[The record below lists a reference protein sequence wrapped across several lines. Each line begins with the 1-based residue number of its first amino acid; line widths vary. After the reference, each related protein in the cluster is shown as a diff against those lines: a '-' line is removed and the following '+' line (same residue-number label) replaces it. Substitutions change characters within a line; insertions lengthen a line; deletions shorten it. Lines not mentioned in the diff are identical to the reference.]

1 MKTGV
6 YFNNCEVS
14 QDMHPSQVRYLN
26 RYTSVVPS
34 LPVGKPMPAPPK
46 LLTQCPC
53 KIELPPSD
61 QDVDLNQY
69 LTSNACKHKTES
81 KECEAEPAK
90 RRRTE
95 KLRPNNLSSE
105 EQVFIEAA
113 FELSES
119 CNFSRKFSP
128 RVSSTIHSPKSV
140 LQGLPPPPFFLA
152 SSQLDLKDSSKQ
164 QSPWCWTSQSLQ
176 NVYIWFVH
184 IAFEAQFHFLLS
196 HRFLLWRLATVNSFS
211 NFASCSRLL

>member
-1 MKTGV
+1 MTPLTAFWLNQYKLSLMNQRPVIAKRVVSDPWLTELAGEESQVMKTGV
-6 YFNNCEVS
+6 YFNDCEVS
-14 QDMHPSQVRYLN
+14 QDMHPSQVRYLK

-69 LTSNACKHKTES
+69 MASNDCKRKTES
-81 KECEAEPAK
+81 KDCEAEPAK
-90 RRRTE
+90 RRRIE

-113 FELSES
+113 FALSES
-119 CNFSRKFSP
+119 CNFSHKLSP
-128 RVSSTIHSPKSV
+128 RVSSTYTFPQERTSRT
-140 LQGLPPPPFFLA
+140 
-152 SSQLDLKDSSKQ
+152 SS
-164 QSPWCWTSQSLQ
+164 TS
-176 NVYIWFVH
+176 I
-184 IAFEAQFHFLLS
+184 LS
-196 HRFLLWRLATVNSFS
+196 CFKPT
-211 NFASCSRLL
+211 